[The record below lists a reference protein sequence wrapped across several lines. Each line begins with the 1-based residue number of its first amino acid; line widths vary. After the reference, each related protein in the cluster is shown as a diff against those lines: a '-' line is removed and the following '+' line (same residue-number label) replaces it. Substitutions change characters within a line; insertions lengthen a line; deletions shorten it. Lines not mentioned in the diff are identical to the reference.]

1 MVCGYSGFSS
11 MVKNANKGAPVFMP
25 AGSHL
30 GGSKYFVIRS
40 DINSPE
46 EIIGSRITVTEDDM
60 YSP

>member
-1 MVCGYSGFSS
+1 
-11 MVKNANKGAPVFMP
+11 MP